1 MREVSMMMRKQKGR
15 SKQVESK
22 GRKPHSYLD
31 SILLMLHAESMT
43 GVPEIWS
50 EVCTAKDSCAKNSC
64 AKDSWLRKIVTYL

>member
-1 MREVSMMMRKQKGR
+1 MREVSMMMRKRKGR

-22 GRKPHSYLD
+22 GRKPHPYLD

-50 EVCTAKDSCAKNSC
+50 EVCAAKLQRIAGCAR
-64 AKDSWLRKIVTYL
+64 W